1 MFSFI
6 YNIPTLHLS
15 NVSENSSS
23 NSIHLSRKDFQVST
37 EINRIILI
45 ISTLKEW
52 KMQLLFTE
60 DDGEFFYGPQ
70 PKYLKIKVERN
81 QARALEDSS
90 VDTVCVHV
98 RS

>member
-1 MFSFI
+1 
-6 YNIPTLHLS
+6 
-15 NVSENSSS
+15 
-23 NSIHLSRKDFQVST
+23 
-37 EINRIILI
+37 
-45 ISTLKEW
+45 
-52 KMQLLFTE
+52 MQLLFTE